1 MKTPK
6 VILVANTAR
15 PEAAD
20 ALAAVQAVIEPL
32 ASLQVASLDEPLH
45 EAFDLAVV
53 LGGDGTILAQGRRF
67 LSHDIP
73 IAGVNIGRLGFLAE
87 FDAASFQQHAATI
100 LSASRPVRERMT
112 LGVSIHRENE
122 RIAADQLAINDC
134 VITAGE
140 PFRMIELC
148 VNFDGE
154 AGPNLSGDGVI
165 IATPTGSTAY
175 NVSAGGPIVHPDGE
189 GLVLTPIAA
198 HSLAFRPVVT
208 APSTHLA
215 IDVVRCNPGTT
226 LVLDG
231 QQTWSLQAGDRVE
244 VCRGAKQLKMVFDPS
259 RAFWQTAA
267 EKMRWASGPSYR
279 DR

>member
-1 MKTPK
+1 MADPE
-6 VILVANTAR
+6 R
-15 PEAAD
+15 REAASS
-20 ALAAVQAVIEPL
+20 LARVRAAIEPL
-32 ASLQVASLDEPLH
+32 ATLSTATLEEPLDGS
-45 EAFDLAVV
+45 FDLAVV

-67 LSHDIP
+67 LPLGIP

-87 FDAASFQQHAATI
+87 FDAQSFELHAKAI
-100 LSASRPVRERMT
+100 LSTSPHIRERIT
-112 LGVSIHRENE
+112 LEAAIHRNGEV
-122 RIAADQLAINDC
+122 IAAGQTAINDC

-140 PFRMIELC
+140 PFRMIEMC
-148 VNFDGE
+148 VNFDS
-154 AGPNLSGDGVI
+154 APGPNLSGDGLI

-198 HSLAFRPVVT
+198 HSLAFRPVITSPNTQLSIQVIR
-208 APSTHLA
+208 A
-215 IDVVRCNPGTT
+215 NPGTM

-231 QQTWSLQAGDRVE
+231 QQTWSIQEGDRIDVS
-244 VCRGAKQLKMVFDPS
+244 RGVHRLKMVSDPS
-259 RAFWQTAA
+259 RTFWQTAA

>member
-1 MKTPK
+1 MSTPR
-6 VILVANTAR
+6 VILVADPER
-15 PEAAD
+15 HEAASS
-20 ALAAVQAVIEPL
+20 LARVRAAIEPL
-32 ASLQVASLDEPLH
+32 ATLSTATLDEPLDGS
-45 EAFDLAVV
+45 FDLAVV

-67 LSHDIP
+67 LPLGIP

-87 FDAASFQQHAATI
+87 FDAQSFELHAETI
-100 LSASRPVRERMT
+100 LSASRHVRERIT
-112 LGVSIHRENE
+112 LEASIHRDGEV
-122 RIAADQLAINDC
+122 IASGQTAINDC

-140 PFRMIELC
+140 PFRMIEMC
-148 VNFDGE
+148 VNFDS
-154 AGPNLSGDGVI
+154 APGPNLSGDGLI

-198 HSLAFRPVVT
+198 HSLAFRPVITSPNTQLSIQVIR
-208 APSTHLA
+208 A
-215 IDVVRCNPGTT
+215 NPGTM

-231 QQTWSLQAGDRVE
+231 QQTWSIQEGDRIDVS
-244 VCRGAKQLKMVFDPS
+244 RGVHRLKMVSDPS
-259 RAFWQTAA
+259 RTFWQTAA